1 MPGTGRRYGFFRC
14 TNCRA
19 QWESAY
25 VFCVSQW
32 SDGEYYEQDC
42 KKCNTACSPY
52 KVEKLKCSKCGQSVC
67 VCSRAEKAERHTDPN
82 KPHRS
87 DLCHKC
93 QSGSPCMD

>member
-52 KVEKLKCSKCGQSVC
+52 KVEKLKCSKCGQSNIENRDMIGVM
-67 VCSRAEKAERHTDPN
+67 VYYMHPAN
-82 KPHRS
+82 K
-87 DLCHKC
+87 
-93 QSGSPCMD
+93 QT